1 MATFVAPENRM
12 KRKSKIRL
20 GTLIAGI
27 LTALVVV
34 ISQLFYFQTTAHSK
48 KEVKTE
54 QQQSEDS
61 GDEAYI
67 TLPSSTLPSSVHIE
81 LEQSFCLLV
90 IFSEEEEVEDQTI
103 NFTPPV
109 SQFFQTLLGAIISPN
124 AP

>member
-1 MATFVAPENRM
+1 MT
-12 KRKSKIRL
+12 RKSKIRL

-34 ISQLFYFQTTAHSK
+34 ISQLFYFQTAAHAK

-81 LEQSFCLLV
+81 LDQCFCLLE
-90 IFSEEEEVEDQTI
+90 IFSEEEEDEDHTI

-109 SQFFQTLLGAIISPN
+109 SQFFQILLGAIISPN